1 MNLRQYLIVLTLGT
15 AVALSSWCIVLLAI
29 DPLSAGALAFLAF
42 YITLICGLS
51 GLLTIVGTVLRAR
64 KYSEEHVG
72 LAVAR
77 SLRQSVLLTVLVTG
91 CLALISQGYFSTTTA
106 LLLIALVAIVEF
118 LFLSLNRSE
127 RSE

>member
-15 AVALSSWCIVLLAI
+15 AVALSSWFIVLLAI
-29 DPLSAGALAFLAF
+29 DPLNAGSLAFLAF
-42 YITLICGLS
+42 YVTMMCGLS
-51 GLLTIVGTVLRAR
+51 GLLTIVGTIGRAR

-77 SLRQSVLLTVLVTG
+77 SLRQAVLLTILVTG
-91 CLALISQGYFSTTTA
+91 CLALLSQGYFSTTTA
-106 LLLIALVAIVEF
+106 VLLIALVAVIEF

-127 RSE
+127 RHE